1 MTVSPLVTDSASNKR
16 DAIMQWQAIEAKM
29 MRNALQAL
37 RYDAIRTTSQN
48 KFLNLWQSAQI
59 LDFVPIA
66 PHNRPA
72 EF

>member
-1 MTVSPLVTDSASNKR
+1 
-16 DAIMQWQAIEAKM
+16 MQWQAIEAKM

-66 PHNRPA
+66 PHDRPA